1 MRTII
6 KAARKRTRTVKLR
19 TNGKHKIDAA
29 STISAPIG
37 NMGRILRPQAL
48 FRWLGPQLAAITP
61 TYIEQTMLGAMAG
74 STLQAWSLFDLML
87 KTWPELLACYQELIE
102 SVIRKKLVY
111 EPYCEE
117 DEKPTTSALE
127 KQKVVATALRRM
139 QPDPTRDDSDLEAT
153 IRDVLDA
160 WFRGVAVSEIVWQ
173 NVDDKQ
179 VGTIMAPKSTFAVD
193 PTNYGFAADGSLGI
207 RSKKS
212 KDAGVWPYSTTSL
225 MPAPDQLTPFPD
237 NKFLI
242 AMHKASGGSPLGG
255 ALLRPLAW
263 WWCAANFSSDWL
275 LNLAQVFG
283 LPFRWASYDPNAS
296 PETLATLD
304 IMLQNMGSNGWARF
318 PAPTTLE
325 YIEMGKSGSDHSPQG
340 ELLDR
345 ADRYARSLI
354 LGQTMTGNHGTTGKG
369 GGQAFGK
376 VEEEV
381 KSDRVDAAGKF
392 AVQVIN
398 QQLVPSILLLNFGD
412 TDEMPTLKF
421 LEDEVADLTEAQ
433 RDKTLADAGLE
444 IGVDYLR
451 KKYDI
456 PEPAEGED
464 TIGGEKPMPDF
475 GNQFGGSF
483 GRDNPGDNAQ
493 QPGPSGEPPLDEPAK
508 ASDQT
513 GHPFRG
519 NQYVHLSAGDVV
531 DTPHGRGVVRYASN
545 TMVAVHF
552 RDKGTRLLKPNQVV
566 RRHTTALG
574 DASVPLA
581 QTPSMISLLPSEE
594 NKRRLMR
601 NAGLQ
606 TKLLELNAIED
617 DAVFSR
623 ELEALACEE
632 AGHEFHGNQYVAF
645 QDLGISQRSEIA
657 KNAGIKP
664 LSEMLHD
671 FSHSKSGE
679 GYDIL
684 HNGKTI
690 GHTGKGITRLGGA
703 GWVNTYSHEQN
714 LASQGKTYQSLP
726 DALKA
731 AADAVR
737 QREIK
742 TAYHASIKTKSNSLL
757 TISRRETVI
766 T

>member
-1 MRTII
+1 MKTLV
-6 KAARKRTRTVKLR
+6 KSRKRTKTVKLR

-29 STISAPIG
+29 STISAPVG
-37 NMGRILRPQAL
+37 LTRMLRPQAL

-117 DEKPTTSALE
+117 DEKPTPLALE

-139 QPDPTRDDSDLEAT
+139 QPDAGRDDSDLEGT

-173 NVDDKQ
+173 TVDDKQ
-179 VGTIMAPKSTFAVD
+179 VGTITAPKSTFAVD
-193 PTNYGFAADGSLGI
+193 PTNYGFGSDGALGI
-207 RSKKS
+207 RGNKS

-225 MPAPDQLTPFPD
+225 IPAPDQLKPFPE

-242 AMHKASGGSPLGG
+242 AMHKASGGSVLGG

-275 LNLAQVFG
+275 LNLAQLFG
-283 LPFRWASYDPNAS
+283 LPFRWVTYDSSASS
-296 PETLATLD
+296 ETIAAID
-304 IMLQNMGSNGWARF
+304 QMLQNMGSNGWARF
-318 PAPTTLE
+318 PVGTTM
-325 YIEMGKSGSDHSPQG
+325 EMLQTGKEGSDHSPQG

-398 QQLVPSILLLNFGD
+398 QQLVPSILMLNFGD

-475 GNQFGGSF
+475 GNQFGG
-483 GRDNPGDNAQ
+483 GLTQNQNDNPGSGDRTE
-493 QPGPSGEPPLDEPAK
+493 PGDVA
-508 ASDQT
+508 ASDQS

-519 NQYVHLSAGDVV
+519 NQYVTLGAHVN
-531 DTPHGRGVVRYASN
+531 TPHGQGVVLANDPQGAWVSVN
-545 TMVAVHF
+545 
-552 RDKGTRLLKPNQVV
+552 GTIRKVKYSDIHKIPTKP
-566 RRHTTALG
+566 
-574 DASVPLA
+574 PF
-581 QTPSMISLLPSEE
+581 PSLLPSEE
-594 NKRRLMR
+594 NNRRLMQ

-606 TKLLELNAIED
+606 TKLEQLNEIED
-617 DAVFSR
+617 DAVFSAALR
-623 ELEALACEE
+623 MLAGVKIEAKEPPKVEVAPPSLEPK
-632 AGHEFHGNQYVAF
+632 
-645 QDLGISQRSEIA
+645 S
-657 KNAGIKP
+657 KT
-664 LSEMLHD
+664 
-671 FSHSKSGE
+671 FS
-679 GYDIL
+679 
-684 HNGKTI
+684 
-690 GHTGKGITRLGGA
+690 ITR
-703 GWVNTYSHEQN
+703 
-714 LASQGKTYQSLP
+714 P
-726 DALKA
+726 DG
-731 AADAVR
+731 
-737 QREIK
+737 
-742 TAYHASIKTKSNSLL
+742 
-757 TISRRETVI
+757 TVI
-766 T
+766 QGEITTN